1 MKGKRIISISVSAAL
16 LLMSVPLSPG
26 MMPVNV
32 LTASAE
38 NDEAY
43 WEAYKNGGYGF
54 TKEFDTESGTLT
66 ISGKGEMFDGYQI
79 AATPFMDMKGLKKLV
94 ITDGVTN
101 ISNFAFSYCREL
113 TSVTLPGSITG
124 IRTSGFAGCSALTEI
139 VLPDSVTE
147 IDETAFSGCEKLT
160 IKGKEGSYAETFA
173 KENDFV
179 FESIGNAE
187 PNATSGSCGENVIWT
202 LNPDYYELTISG
214 TGDMQDYTGGTASAS
229 ASPFQALDFY
239 TAEIQNGVTG
249 IGDYAFADCQK
260 LNWIAISDSVT
271 SIGAGAFDGCT
282 RLNWVKIPDSVTEI
296 GEGAFQH
303 CTNLAEAIIPESVT
317 KIGKDG
323 ESVSIFDGCSEDLK
337 IIGVKGSAAEAYA
350 EKWNIPFE
358 EIEPMPTSGT
368 CGENVTWKL
377 EDKTLT
383 ISGTGDM
390 KDYLAAVGITVS
402 ESCL

>member
-124 IRTSGFAGCSALTEI
+124 IGTSGFAGCSALTEI

-160 IKGKEGSYAETFA
+160 IKGKAGSYAETFA
-173 KENDFV
+173 NVNRKYGMFNRFCNALV
-179 FESIGNAE
+179 YARALCLSFNGLSI
-187 PNATSGSCGENVIWT
+187 S
-202 LNPDYYELTISG
+202 L
-214 TGDMQDYTGGTASAS
+214 
-229 ASPFQALDFY
+229 
-239 TAEIQNGVTG
+239 
-249 IGDYAFADCQK
+249 
-260 LNWIAISDSVT
+260 
-271 SIGAGAFDGCT
+271 
-282 RLNWVKIPDSVTEI
+282 
-296 GEGAFQH
+296 
-303 CTNLAEAIIPESVT
+303 
-317 KIGKDG
+317 
-323 ESVSIFDGCSEDLK
+323 
-337 IIGVKGSAAEAYA
+337 
-350 EKWNIPFE
+350 
-358 EIEPMPTSGT
+358 
-368 CGENVTWKL
+368 
-377 EDKTLT
+377 
-383 ISGTGDM
+383 
-390 KDYLAAVGITVS
+390 
-402 ESCL
+402 